1 MSARDYKYDNDEDKG
16 DDDNYNVDQDVK
28 MIDEELCDGQGL
40 LSLQL
45 CLVFTHIRGTREIQP
60 LRQLCL

>member
-1 MSARDYKYDNDEDKG
+1 MSARDYKYDNDEDKD
-16 DDDNYNVDQDVK
+16 DDDNYNVDKDMK

-40 LSLQL
+40 FSLQL
-45 CLVFTHIRGTREIQP
+45 CLVFTHIGGKREIQP